1 MWAHTPANQT
11 TWLAAD
17 INSGYGDSKPG
28 WYSDGLGVIDGRL
41 YFDADDG
48 INGRELWV
56 YDPSNASSWRLTDI
70 APGSGSG
77 VVCCSRGYIGDTFYL
92 AGDDGINGEEL
103 WAYDSSNGSSWL
115 VENINTWSTADSN
128 PKGLILIGNTIYFRA
143 TDGSTGAEMY
153 AYQPAE
159 ITSSGSSGTC
169 SISPGLPT
177 GLNID
182 SSTCTISGTPTVA
195 TTNTTYTI
203 TAAISGITYQTS
215 VWLSSE
221 NYQLTPSVEGADL
234 FIGEAMTPITFSHSY
249 QIPQG
254 YVTSGNNTTW
264 YLQPTPSSQSYVLP
278 CYQPNMVEMG
288 DYYLAECE
296 DDLSILDF
304 NAGTRTTIIS
314 NAHPYN
320 HQTNS
325 KLLWSVEADGTRYYM
340 LQNGSMYEFDEVARD
355 LV

>member
-1 MWAHTPANQT
+1 MPDGNAPLVIDGTFYFDADDVTHGWELWAHTPANQT

-28 WYSDGLGVIDGRL
+28 WYSDGMGVVDGRL

-77 VVCCSRGYIGDTFYL
+77 VVCCADAYIGDTFYL

-115 VENINTWSTADSN
+115 VENINTWSTADSD
-128 PKGLILIGNTIYFRA
+128 PKNLILIGNTIYFRA
-143 TDGSTGAEMY
+143 NDGSTGSEMY

-182 SSTCTISGTPTVA
+182 SGTCTISGTPTVESV
-195 TTNTTYTI
+195 NQTYTV
-203 TAAISGITYQTS
+203 TAVISGVTYQGS
-215 VWLSSE
+215 VWLSTSP
-221 NYQLTPSVEGADL
+221 YATITSAVEVRR
-234 FIGEAMTPITFSHSY
+234 S
-249 QIPQG
+249 
-254 YVTSGNNTTW
+254 TW
-264 YLQPTPSSQSYVLP
+264 
-278 CYQPNMVEMG
+278 
-288 DYYLAECE
+288 AK
-296 DDLSILDF
+296 
-304 NAGTRTTIIS
+304 R
-314 NAHPYN
+314 
-320 HQTNS
+320 
-325 KLLWSVEADGTRYYM
+325 
-340 LQNGSMYEFDEVARD
+340 
-355 LV
+355 